1 MRSMGRGEGVSEGVD
16 GGEGVNGGEGVGRSM
31 LGGEGVHVRWGSIH
45 VGDRGSREIHAG
57 RGRGPRWRGSREI
70 HAGPMLERE

>member
-16 GGEGVNGGEGVGRSM
+16 GGEGVDGVGRSM
-31 LGGEGVHVRWGSIH
+31 LGGEGVHVRWGSIY

-57 RGRGPRWRGSREI
+57 RGRGPCT
-70 HAGPMLERE
+70 LEREYGDHAGRGSLS